1 MKSTFEICVVLGLL
15 LLFGLFEVNKTFA
28 QGFPYEAPK
37 APEFDSQGH
46 PMESSLQEPAPAKK
60 PASTKSNAHRQ
71 LVNTRPVAPQ
81 AQIEPFQPRQP
92 QVEQYQPP
100 QPATPAVASTPP
112 PGAPPQQQ
120 ATPDCSQFPAL
131 IARAQNQQEMQWYSR
146 QFLTCLLN
154 RGWRMEQAKEQ
165 VIRTIESM
173 RGAAAR

>member
-1 MKSTFEICVVLGLL
+1 MKSIFEICVVLGLL
-15 LLFGLFEVNKTFA
+15 LFFGLVEVNPTFA

-46 PMESSLQEPAPAKK
+46 AVESSPQEPDTTRPTR
-60 PASTKSNAHRQ
+60 TKRNAHRQ
-71 LVNTRPVAPQ
+71 YAQPGQAPQ
-81 AQIEPFQPRQP
+81 PQPVPYQPPQP
-92 QVEQYQPP
+92 QVEPYQPP

-112 PGAPPQQQ
+112 PSAPAQQQ
-120 ATPDCSQFPAL
+120 AMPDCSEFPSL

-165 VIRTIESM
+165 VIRTIERM